1 QLLAIYRKVNVFAV
15 GSQVTGQL
23 LDTEFQP
30 TVTATCKAGHMTI
43 RVNLNQSFVGAVHA
57 RDFRTPQCMAPGNGS
72 THATLA
78 INLLAPKGS
87 PDYCGVLV
95 NNDTEERSIPIAV
108 RIHKTLELADDKFY
122 VITCGKAGFKNAK
135 YIQQFI
141 NIIIV
146 VYRCGIGQRS
156 VGMYGIKV
164 KSCFA
169 FNKRNTSVQLI
180 DDKGCP
186 VKARVMT
193 KFIYDRNTGL
203 ADATLFSMFRFP
215 DSPQVH
221 FQCDIAVCRGK
232 PIRSVISDYDLGF
245 DLGYSVPFNSTRP
258 VQLTYTNIPSKL
270 SSGPLF
276 RTDTD
281 RPINPRNAVNRVS
294 VSFDHLRPTLARDD
308 FKTFLAFGFQLSI
321 TGETQNGLSSFPPPG
336 SCGIPVCE
344 GDNEEDIKGASLI
357 NGQSVSGEEGV
368 LLAGTSVFVL
378 DPGQTP
384 SVQTLYEDGSVHPL
398 WLLWLAVALGILFL
412 IMLIINIFL
421 CSAMTCSCTRTDII
435 EKEPSIIEDYDPYRS
450 WHGSQYGSR
459 YSLNGKQGYASG
471 GSTMNSTRS
480 ISTNSDHYAIVHS
493 RPGSRYSGPGQKQH
507 HHHHRGPPSNI
518 GSHYSGK

>member
-1 QLLAIYRKVNVFAV
+1 MTITMRRFLSTAAVCCWLLLALDISKVA
-15 GSQVTGQL
+15 GQL

-30 TVTATCKAGHMTI
+30 TVTATCKGGYMTI

-57 RDFRTPQCMAPGNGS
+57 RDHRTPQCMVSGNGT
-72 THATLA
+72 THATLG
-78 INLLAPKGS
+78 INLFASKDS
-87 PDYCGVLV
+87 PEYCGVLV
-95 NNDTEERSIPIAV
+95 NNHTEERSIPIAV

-135 YIQQFI
+135 NETSLVSLRLLDGGVRVQEAIYGRNYTLRAEIS
-141 NIIIV
+141 
-146 VYRCGIGQRS
+146 RPD
-156 VGMYGIKV
+156 GMYGIRV
-164 KSCFA
+164 KNCFA
-169 FNKRNTSVQLI
+169 FNKLNSSVQLI

-186 VKARVMT
+186 VKVRMT
-193 KFIYDRNTGL
+193 KFIYDRGTGM
-203 ADATLFSMFRFP
+203 ADATLFSMFRFT
-215 DSPQVH
+215 DSSEVH
-221 FQCDIAVCRGK
+221 FQCDIAVCRG
-232 PIRSVISDYDLGF
+232 
-245 DLGYSVPFNSTRP
+245 
-258 VQLTYTNIPSKL
+258 
-270 SSGPLF
+270 
-276 RTDTD
+276 
-281 RPINPRNAVNRVS
+281 
-294 VSFDHLRPTLARDD
+294 
-308 FKTFLAFGFQLSI
+308 
-321 TGETQNGLSSFPPPG
+321 
-336 SCGIPVCE
+336 SCGTPVCD
-344 GDNEEDIKGASLI
+344 GDKEETIKGGSST
-357 NGQSVSGEEGV
+357 NGQSVSSEEGV

-378 DPGQTP
+378 EPGEKRVLQA
-384 SVQTLYEDGSVHPL
+384 LYDDGVHPL

-450 WHGSQYGSR
+450 WHGSQYG

-493 RPGSRYSGPGQKQH
+493 RPGSRYSGPGQKH

>member
-1 QLLAIYRKVNVFAV
+1 MPVRRTNFHAFTSALVSVLCLVLVALRV
-15 GSQVTGQL
+15 GQVTGQL

-135 YIQQFI
+135 NETSLVSLRLLDGGHKVQEAIYGHNYSLRAEIS
-141 NIIIV
+141 
-146 VYRCGIGQRS
+146 RPD
-156 VGMYGIKV
+156 GMYGIKV

-221 FQCDIAVCRGK
+221 FQCDIAVCR
-232 PIRSVISDYDLGF
+232 
-245 DLGYSVPFNSTRP
+245 
-258 VQLTYTNIPSKL
+258 
-270 SSGPLF
+270 
-276 RTDTD
+276 
-281 RPINPRNAVNRVS
+281 A
-294 VSFDHLRPTLARDD
+294 
-308 FKTFLAFGFQLSI
+308 
-321 TGETQNGLSSFPPPG
+321 
-336 SCGIPVCE
+336 
-344 GDNEEDIKGASLI
+344 
-357 NGQSVSGEEGV
+357 
-368 LLAGTSVFVL
+368 
-378 DPGQTP
+378 
-384 SVQTLYEDGSVHPL
+384 VQTLYEDGSVHPL

>member
-1 QLLAIYRKVNVFAV
+1 MARSTGILITSRRQHQDPQTIVSKSRSRFHRDLDIGLIQV
-15 GSQVTGQL
+15 GGQL

-30 TVTATCKAGHMTI
+30 TVTATCKAGYMTI

-57 RDFRTPQCMAPGNGS
+57 RDYRRPQCMVPGNGS
-72 THATLA
+72 THATLG
-78 INLLAPKGS
+78 INLLAPEGA

-95 NNDTEERSIPIAV
+95 NNNTEERSVPIAV

-135 YIQQFI
+135 NETSLVSLRLLDGSRRVQEAIYGHNYTLRAEIS
-141 NIIIV
+141 
-146 VYRCGIGQRS
+146 RPD
-156 VGMYGIKV
+156 GMYGIRV

-169 FNKRNTSVQLI
+169 FNKKNASVQLI
-180 DDKGCP
+180 DEKGCP

-193 KFIYDRNTGL
+193 KFIYDRNAGT
-203 ADATLFSMFRFP
+203 ADATLFSMFRFS

-221 FQCDIAVCRGK
+221 FQCDIAVCRG
-232 PIRSVISDYDLGF
+232 
-245 DLGYSVPFNSTRP
+245 
-258 VQLTYTNIPSKL
+258 
-270 SSGPLF
+270 
-276 RTDTD
+276 
-281 RPINPRNAVNRVS
+281 
-294 VSFDHLRPTLARDD
+294 
-308 FKTFLAFGFQLSI
+308 
-321 TGETQNGLSSFPPPG
+321 
-336 SCGIPVCE
+336 SCGIPMCE
-344 GDNEEDIKGASLI
+344 DDKDEGVKGGSAI
-357 NGQSVSGEEGV
+357 GGQNVVGEEGI
-368 LLAGTSVFVL
+368 LLAGTSVYVL
-378 DPGQTP
+378 EPGEKP
-384 SVQTLYEDGSVHPL
+384 MVQASYEDGTIHPL

-421 CSAMTCSCTRTDII
+421 CSAMTCSCSQTDII
-435 EKEPSIIEDYDPYRS
+435 EKEPSIEDYDPYRS

-507 HHHHRGPPSNI
+507 HHHHHHHRGPPSNI

>member
-1 QLLAIYRKVNVFAV
+1 MTVAMRRLLPTAAAVCCWLLALSVA
-15 GSQVTGQL
+15 QVAGQL

-30 TVTATCKAGHMTI
+30 TVTATCKGGYMTI

-57 RDFRTPQCMAPGNGS
+57 RDHRTPQCMVSGNGT
-72 THATLA
+72 THATLG
-78 INLLAPKGS
+78 INLFASQDS
-87 PDYCGVLV
+87 PEYCGVLV
-95 NNDTEERSIPIAV
+95 NNHTEERSIPIAV

-135 YIQQFI
+135 FSIR
-141 NIIIV
+141 V
-146 VYRCGIGQRS
+146 L
-156 VGMYGIKV
+156 
-164 KSCFA
+164 
-169 FNKRNTSVQLI
+169 FNKLNSSVQLI

-186 VKARVMT
+186 VKVRMT
-193 KFIYDRNTGL
+193 KFIYDRSTGK
-203 ADATLFSMFRFP
+203 ADATLLSMFRFA
-215 DSPQVH
+215 DSSEVH
-221 FQCDIAVCRGK
+221 FQCDIAVCRG
-232 PIRSVISDYDLGF
+232 
-245 DLGYSVPFNSTRP
+245 
-258 VQLTYTNIPSKL
+258 
-270 SSGPLF
+270 
-276 RTDTD
+276 
-281 RPINPRNAVNRVS
+281 
-294 VSFDHLRPTLARDD
+294 
-308 FKTFLAFGFQLSI
+308 
-321 TGETQNGLSSFPPPG
+321 
-336 SCGIPVCE
+336 SCGTPVCE
-344 GDNEEDIKGASLI
+344 GDKEELIKGGSST
-357 NGQSVSGEEGV
+357 NSQSVSSEEGV

-378 DPGQTP
+378 QPGEKRV
-384 SVQTLYEDGSVHPL
+384 VQTLYDDGSVHPL

-493 RPGSRYSGPGQKQH
+493 RPGSRYSGPGQKH

>member
-1 QLLAIYRKVNVFAV
+1 MARSTGILITSRRQHQDPQTIVSKSRSRFHRDLDIGLIQV
-15 GSQVTGQL
+15 GGQL

-30 TVTATCKAGHMTI
+30 TVTATCKAGYMTI

-57 RDFRTPQCMAPGNGS
+57 RDYRRPQCMVPGNGS
-72 THATLA
+72 THATLG
-78 INLLAPKGS
+78 INLLAPEGA

-95 NNDTEERSIPIAV
+95 NNNTEERSVPIAV

-135 YIQQFI
+135 NETSLVSLRLLDGSRRVQEAIYGHNYTLRAEISRPDGEYYVLSLRRIPFEPPVKPSTTRRRDVGKRLMSVPR
-141 NIIIV
+141 IIFRF
-146 VYRCGIGQRS
+146 YESCLRFA
-156 VGMYGIKV
+156 GMYGIRV

-169 FNKRNTSVQLI
+169 FNKKNASVQLI
-180 DDKGCP
+180 DEKGCP

-193 KFIYDRNTGL
+193 KFIYDRNAGT
-203 ADATLFSMFRFP
+203 ADATLFSMFRFS

-221 FQCDIAVCRGK
+221 FQCDIAVCRG
-232 PIRSVISDYDLGF
+232 
-245 DLGYSVPFNSTRP
+245 
-258 VQLTYTNIPSKL
+258 
-270 SSGPLF
+270 
-276 RTDTD
+276 
-281 RPINPRNAVNRVS
+281 
-294 VSFDHLRPTLARDD
+294 
-308 FKTFLAFGFQLSI
+308 
-321 TGETQNGLSSFPPPG
+321 
-336 SCGIPVCE
+336 SCGIPMCE
-344 GDNEEDIKGASLI
+344 DDKDEGVKGGSAI
-357 NGQSVSGEEGV
+357 GGQNVVGEEGI
-368 LLAGTSVFVL
+368 LLAGTSVYVL
-378 DPGQTP
+378 EPGEKP
-384 SVQTLYEDGSVHPL
+384 MVQASYEDGTIHPL

-421 CSAMTCSCTRTDII
+421 CSAMTCSCSQTDII
-435 EKEPSIIEDYDPYRS
+435 EKEPSIEDYDPYRS

-507 HHHHRGPPSNI
+507 HHHHHHHRGPPSNI